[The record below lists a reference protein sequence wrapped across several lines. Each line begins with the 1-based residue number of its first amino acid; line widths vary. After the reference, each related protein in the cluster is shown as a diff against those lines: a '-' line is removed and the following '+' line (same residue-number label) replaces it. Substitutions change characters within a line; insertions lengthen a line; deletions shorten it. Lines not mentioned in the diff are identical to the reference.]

1 MLRNAK
7 KLTCHRGHPLSGD
20 NLGNYAKGKRSCKQ
34 CQRGHQRMRAGWP
47 EDLAYSLPPQ
57 KLGYKPEGL
66 GTLWHEVRFTPK
78 PKRSQLERFMANVDM
93 APGCWRW
100 HGPMN
105 ESGYGRFYYQGKNWK
120 AHRVAYEL
128 MVGPIPPSDYSVHG
142 TMILHTCDNPKCVN
156 PLHLK
161 LGDANSNMQDAK
173 AKGRLHGNGRSK
185 LDPEKVRRIRA
196 LLSAGETTKTI
207 AAEFGVHN
215 TLVSQIRKGK
225 VWRSVQ

>member
-1 MLRNAK
+1 MLRNAR

-20 NLGNYAKGKRSCKQ
+20 NLGNYSKGKRACKQ

-47 EDLAYSLPPQ
+47 EDLAYSLPAQ
-57 KLGYKPEGL
+57 KLGHKPDGF
-66 GTLWHEVRFTPK
+66 GKLWHEVRMTPK

-93 APGCWRW
+93 APGCWHW

-105 ESGYGRFYYQGKNWK
+105 ESGYGRFFYKGKNWK
-120 AHRVAYEL
+120 AHRAAYEL
-128 MVGPIPPSDYSVHG
+128 MVGPIPLSDYSVHG

-173 AKGRLHGNGRSK
+173 AKGRLRGNGKNK
-185 LDPEKVRRIRA
+185 LNEESVRKIRA
-196 LLSAGETTKTI
+196 RIENGERHRLI
-207 AAEFGVHN
+207 AADFDIDV
-215 TLVSQIRKGK
+215 TYVSQIGQRK